1 MQKHKEDNFIH
12 YLSEEYTQLATS
24 TDIDFTKTVELDLGC
39 GKGSF
44 TTQLADRFP
53 ERTILAVD
61 VLRGR
66 LHKLVRR
73 NKREEVTNIVP
84 IRAEARHLLGFMLP
98 DKSLDRLHILCPDPW
113 PKTRHRG
120 HRLLVSDFMGQLNRV
135 LKDDGSFH
143 FSTDDKP
150 YYAFVTET
158 LRKSGLFI
166 QDDTLLDDISD
177 IKSDFER
184 LWEGKGLSVTHSGWR
199 KK

>member
-1 MQKHKEDNFIH
+1 MQKHKEDNFI
-12 YLSEEYTQLATS
+12 YDLSEEYTTLSTS
-24 TDIDFTKTVELDLGC
+24 TDIDFSKTIELDLGC

-44 TTQLADRFP
+44 TTQLAKRYP

-66 LHKLVRR
+66 LRKLVKR
-73 NKREEVTNIVP
+73 NKRENIENIIP
-84 IRAEARHLLGFMLP
+84 IRAEARHLLGIMLP
-98 DKSLDRLHILCPDPW
+98 DKALDRLHILCPDPW
-113 PKTRHRG
+113 PKTRHRA
-120 HRLLVSDFMGQLNRV
+120 HRLLVSDFMGQLYRV

-158 LRKSGLFI
+158 LQKSGLFI
-166 QDDTLLDDISD
+166 QDDSLLDDISD